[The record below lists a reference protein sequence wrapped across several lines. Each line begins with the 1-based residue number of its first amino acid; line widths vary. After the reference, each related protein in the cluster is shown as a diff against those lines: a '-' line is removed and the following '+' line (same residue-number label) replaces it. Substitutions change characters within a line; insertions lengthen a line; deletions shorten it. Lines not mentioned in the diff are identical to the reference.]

1 LIFSQV
7 YIPLR
12 DCMRIYLK
20 CIPGVIALMAA
31 VLLLLPSINAQ
42 ESNTALNNTILEN
55 TTLNN
60 TTLNYSG
67 AGGDGSSTP
76 SSTQSIAS
84 PQESSSSNA
93 GIQMGKGMNE
103 NVIDTSSLN
112 KDSTS
117 FSINHG
123 GISSPFQIGQAE
135 KPVRDLEKVVFICN
149 IV

>member
-1 LIFSQV
+1 
-7 YIPLR
+7 
-12 DCMRIYLK
+12 MRIYLK
-20 CIPGVIALMAA
+20 CIPGVIALMAT

-42 ESNTALNNTILEN
+42 ENNTALNNTILEN
-55 TTLNN
+55 MTLNN

-67 AGGDGSSTP
+67 ASGNGSSAP
-76 SSTQSIAS
+76 SIAS

-103 NVIDTSSLN
+103 NVIDTGSLN

-123 GISSPFQIGQAE
+123 GINSPFHIGQAE